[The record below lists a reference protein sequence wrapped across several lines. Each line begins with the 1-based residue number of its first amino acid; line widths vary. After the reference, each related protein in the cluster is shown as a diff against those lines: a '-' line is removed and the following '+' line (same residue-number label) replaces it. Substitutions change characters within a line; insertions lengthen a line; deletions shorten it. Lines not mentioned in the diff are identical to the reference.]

1 MAHQI
6 RPGARGGRDQVSW
19 DQVKEDKQRLNYL
32 GSSIHGVPDKFKKGP
47 ETFWYAKEQK
57 TEPEASKKNEIE
69 AIKSKEKQMM
79 EVLLCGNAKPKPQIE
94 RLRDQSPEFAHI
106 IENSRRREHSSS
118 TGEFSKD
125 QNSRNRLEE
134 DRNLHSR
141 HRLEEDRS
149 SRHSRYRYEEG
160 SRHRYSDSRSHR
172 SSQRCR
178 SRSPRRSDYWINKYK

>member
-1 MAHQI
+1 MRQPSFKCTKTNRGSPSLNLMAHQI
-6 RPGARGGRDQVSW
+6 RPGARGGRDQFSW

-32 GSSIHGVPDKFKKGP
+32 GSSIHGVPDKFKKGL
-47 ETFWYAKEQK
+47 
-57 TEPEASKKNEIE
+57 E

-178 SRSPRRSDYWINKYK
+178 SRSPRRSDY